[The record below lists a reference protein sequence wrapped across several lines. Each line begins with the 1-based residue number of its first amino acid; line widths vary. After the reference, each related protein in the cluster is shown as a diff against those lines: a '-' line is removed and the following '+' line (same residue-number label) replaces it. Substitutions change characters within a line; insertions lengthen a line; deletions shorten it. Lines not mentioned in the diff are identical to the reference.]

1 MKKIFGIFIATLTV
15 ATIQAQDIN
24 DAMRYAQDN
33 QTGTAR
39 FRAMGGAFGA
49 LGGDFSAINV
59 NPAGSSVFANNQV
72 GATLGSF
79 NTKNN
84 SNYFGTKTSENDSNF
99 DIIQAGGVYV
109 FENEDRKSDW
119 KRFTI
124 AINYEN
130 MKNFDNTVYSV
141 GTNPT
146 NSIAN
151 YFLSYANGV
160 PLSTADGSDY
170 NFGNM
175 YFNEQQAYLGYQSYM
190 INSTDDSNPNNTNYT
205 SNVPVANYFQENLVE
220 SSGYSG
226 KLAFNFSTVYKDKL
240 MIGINLNSHFTDFR
254 QLSSFYEENDYNNT
268 TTTDLIKRVRFSNDL
283 YTYGNGFSFQLG
295 TIYKATKEFRIGFA
309 YESPT
314 WYRLNDELRQNIV
327 AVRGNVDGELAAQ
340 IVDPQTTMVYE
351 AYRLQTPGKW
361 TGSLAYVFGKK
372 GLISFDYA
380 RKDYS
385 ATKFQPKSD
394 FTNTNNLMSNVLT
407 STNEFRVGAEYKI
420 EKFSLRGGYRFEESP
435 YKNGKTIGDLT
446 GYSGGIG
453 YNFGEFKLDLAY
465 SYSQRDYQQQLF
477 SRGLTDAPIIKSKNN
492 IINLTV
498 LFEL

>member
-1 MKKIFGIFIATLTV
+1 
-15 ATIQAQDIN
+15 
-24 DAMRYAQDN
+24 
-33 QTGTAR
+33 
-39 FRAMGGAFGA
+39 
-49 LGGDFSAINV
+49 
-59 NPAGSSVFANNQV
+59 
-72 GATLGSF
+72 
-79 NTKNN
+79 
-84 SNYFGTKTSENDSNF
+84 
-99 DIIQAGGVYV
+99 
-109 FENEDRKSDW
+109 
-119 KRFTI
+119 
-124 AINYEN
+124 
-130 MKNFDNTVYSV
+130 
-141 GTNPT
+141 
-146 NSIAN
+146 
-151 YFLSYANGV
+151 
-160 PLSTADGSDY
+160 
-170 NFGNM
+170 
-175 YFNEQQAYLGYQSYM
+175 M